1 MSQPDDENKTSGSL
15 RANTA
20 KAIELYLT
28 NLDGQLTTDLYAL
41 VLAEIEPPLLEAV
54 MKYNRNNQ
62 SKAAAML
69 GINRATLRKKLKQ
82 YNLFY
87 L

>member
-1 MSQPDDENKTSGSL
+1 MPQSDDDKKTSGSL

-20 KAIELYLT
+20 TAIDRYLT

-41 VLAEIEPPLLEAV
+41 VLAEVEPPLLEAV
-54 MKYNRNNQ
+54 MEYNRNNQ

-87 L
+87 